1 MSSRA
6 LSDVY
11 QARIHILS
19 SKAILLHARRMRLE
33 RIQRPL
39 GTQART
45 HGAKR
50 AHRALLLYERHR
62 APAATSSTSAAGA
75 NGKVDAEAHGLLDDV
90 ACDGVV
96 HVLDARAKR
105 AVWLRF
111 REEHGR
117 EETTYLCARGRDG
130 VARVYGEG
138 VRTPVEEAREPSLD
152 LADGGRNKER

>member
-1 MSSRA
+1 MSSHA
-6 LSDVY
+6 LSDVH
-11 QARIHILS
+11 QARIRILS
-19 SKAILLHARRMRLE
+19 PKAILLHARRIRLE

-39 GTQART
+39 GTHART

-62 APAATSSTSAAGA
+62 APAATSVAAA
-75 NGKVDAEAHGLLDDV
+75 AATDGKVDAEAHGLLDDV
-90 ACDGVV
+90 ARGGVV

-117 EETTYLCARGRDG
+117 DETTYLCARGRDG
-130 VARVYGEG
+130 VARV
-138 VRTPVEEAREPSLD
+138 
-152 LADGGRNKER
+152 